1 MIKKILEFFHKLR
14 ISMKCCMGSEC
25 SLNENNINDNNIDD
39 EIAKNYEEFK
49 PK

>member
-1 MIKKILEFFHKLR
+1 
-14 ISMKCCMGSEC
+14 MKCCMGSEC